1 MAQKPKPK
9 PKTKPKIDPKPSNT
23 VVKKAPAKAP
33 KKGNGDTPP
42 ANAVIGHNYRID
54 PKKAKAS
61 FDRLDRIHKEKAE
74 SNAGYMADINNAY
87 EQGASTLGI
96 PEKILKKEYR
106 KHKLLQSI
114 QDDYANLEPDEKDI
128 MDGLDLALGS
138 YKDTPLGRFAME
150 TAELRAAVGNPAP
163 SLDKDESEGDEG
175 DEGGNEEGDGDDDN
189 SHPVPDF
196 E

>member
-1 MAQKPKPK
+1 MAAR
-9 PKTKPKIDPKPSNT
+9 PKTPPKTTSKAAPKTSNT

-33 KKGNGDTPP
+33 KKDDSETPP
-42 ANAVIGHNYRID
+42 AKAVIGHNYRID
-54 PKKAKAS
+54 AKKAKAS

-74 SNAGYMADINNAY
+74 SNAGYMADINTAY
-87 EQGASTLGI
+87 EQGASALGI

-114 QDDYANLEPDEKDI
+114 QDDYANLEPDERDI

-150 TAELRAAVGNPAP
+150 AAELRASMGSPAP
-163 SLDKDESEGDEG
+163 SPSPTLDGDVDGGGESPDGEYD
-175 DEGGNEEGDGDDDN
+175 GDGDF
-189 SHPVPDF
+189 PVPDF